1 MRVFGDPL
9 HQYTSDHRL
18 GWHVPLLVSSVL
30 FTWTSGQHT
39 STRGQQ
45 RLFSS
50 LLLFFLL
57 QNVSPWNKKKKNYNW
72 FAPAVV
78 TVKGEY
84 CNSHCVGK
92 TTLSNYANALHLI
105 YQQRWGRTITVIL
118 YLQMLL
124 SKLVYSQRCDSHTN
138 FHNSWCW
145 WFSLSLPLQTNL
157 DASNL
162 IKLCRISFPSIS
174 KPQSEWIKSTKR
186 AFRLGRPIIELI
198 MAWSNMQYHCKWRV
212 KPFLLDGKLQWQE
225 A

>member
-1 MRVFGDPL
+1 MFHCL
-9 HQYTSDHRL
+9 CHQCCLLEHLDNTPAHVDNSD
-18 GWHVPLLVSSVL
+18 
-30 FTWTSGQHT
+30 
-39 STRGQQ
+39 
-45 RLFSS
+45 SS

-57 QNVSPWNKKKKNYNW
+57 QNVSPRNKKNNYNW

-145 WFSLSLPLQTNL
+145 WFSLSLPLQANL

-162 IKLCRISFPSIS
+162 IKLCRISFPSILN
-174 KPQSEWIKSTKR
+174 PNQSGLSLLK
-186 AFRLGRPIIELI
+186 ELF
-198 MAWSNMQYHCKWRV
+198 V
-212 KPFLLDGKLQWQE
+212 LEDP
-225 A
+225 